1 MADQH
6 WTSFYVDSIDRRD
19 WQERVEELAKLPGVS
34 KVVTDRRSGQVRF
47 RYDPEEITPFQLRSH
62 LRAAGL

>member
-1 MADQH
+1 MADLH

-19 WQERVEELAKLPGVS
+19 WMARIEELAKLPGVS
-34 KVVTDRRSGQVRF
+34 KVVSDPRSGQVRF
-47 RYDPEEITPFQLRSH
+47 RYDPELITPFQLRSH